1 MGIFFRNTLD
11 INFLNV
17 KIRCL
22 GNVLHTVVN
31 CYYCNNY
38 LGEISHHGKGKK
50 INQSFE
56 FFAVFTNVADLRFL
70 PMLHIWT
77 DANIYNIGRNVR
89 SVTFLETVK
98 TSNGGVGISLRIRM
112 WM

>member
-1 MGIFFRNTLD
+1 MWIFFLQYVERQ
-11 INFLNV
+11 FSNV
-17 KIRCL
+17 TKRCL

-31 CYYCNNY
+31 CYYYCNNY

-50 INQSFE
+50 ISQSFE

-98 TSNGGVGISLRIRM
+98 TSNGGVGISLRI
-112 WM
+112 